1 MNYTQFLNQ
10 KLTSTYWNPYISQNN
25 VFKYFLEKKYYDF
38 KKSGI
43 IVPQKIGVLKINTVY
58 LGLMGEDTEQQ
69 VLDCI
74 MCFLYSVNEIHEFT
88 EKAWKENHG
97 AEDTQTKA
105 WTVIHAS
112 ASLLQPL
119 CE

>member
-1 MNYTQFLNQ
+1 MNTEEQ
-10 KLTSTYWNPYISQNN
+10 LTTAIESMNTISNRLRELSN
-25 VFKYFLEKKYYDF
+25 L
-38 KKSGI
+38 
-43 IVPQKIGVLKINTVY
+43 INTVH

-88 EKAWKENHG
+88 ERALKEIHG

-105 WTVIHAS
+105 
-112 ASLLQPL
+112 
-119 CE
+119 

>member
-43 IVPQKIGVLKINTVY
+43 IVPQKSVEDKHSAFGVNGGRYKTAVFQSFIF
-58 LGLMGEDTEQQ
+58 
-69 VLDCI
+69 C
-74 MCFLYSVNEIHEFT
+74 
-88 EKAWKENHG
+88 
-97 AEDTQTKA
+97 
-105 WTVIHAS
+105 
-112 ASLLQPL
+112 
-119 CE
+119 